1 MLKCPNC
8 GSINLETNKYCY
20 ACEVEL
26 VKEEDKVEP
35 VYHGVIGFWA
45 VLSTLALIYFMFWF
59 IEKSMYNHNEV
70 DLVSI
75 LKYTAISAV
84 VLIPVTLLYMAPTLM
99 GQYRSD
105 AWMVYWLNI
114 AFGWTIIGWILVMVK
129 VNSRD
134 KCVEYQT
141 LIEELRDMDYS
152 INRAVDIMEKYK
164 TDYGDLENLD
174 YNTYN
179 NLKELE
185 EMVDKARDIQGS
197 LKKAHLT

>member
-8 GSINLETNKYCY
+8 GSINLDKNKYCY

-26 VKEEDKVEP
+26 VEEEDKVEP

-45 VLSTLALIYFMFWF
+45 ALSTLALIYFMFWF

-75 LKYTAISAV
+75 LKCTAISMV

-105 AWMVYWLNI
+105 AWKVYWLNI
-114 AFGWTIIGWILVMVK
+114 AIGWTIIGWIFVMVK

-152 INRAVDIMEKYK
+152 INRAVDILEKYK
-164 TDYGDLENLD
+164 KDYDDLGNLD
-174 YNTYN
+174 YESYN
-179 NLKELE
+179 NLNELE
-185 EMVDKARDIQGS
+185 EMIDKARDMQEN
-197 LKKAHLT
+197 LKRM